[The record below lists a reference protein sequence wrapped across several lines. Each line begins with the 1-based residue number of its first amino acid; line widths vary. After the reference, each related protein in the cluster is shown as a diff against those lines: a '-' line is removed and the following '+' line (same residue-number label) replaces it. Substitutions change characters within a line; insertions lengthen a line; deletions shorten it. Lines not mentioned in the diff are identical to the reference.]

1 MRLRPF
7 DAGWTRRAW
16 PLPPPTRSAEELFGA
31 GLEQTLE
38 AAAVL
43 GHRWLVLPWIPAGQ
57 RTPDGYRAVAERL
70 NVAGA
75 TARTAGMRV
84 AYHNH
89 AFEFETLEAPG
100 RPTGYALLLDHL
112 DSAVVDMEI
121 DFHWTAAGGAD
132 PAALF
137 AAHPGRFVLCHLK
150 DRDARGR
157 MTDVG
162 DGDIDWDSLLG
173 LSTQAGLVH
182 FFVEHDNPADPLDSI
197 RNSWRYLKRA
207 ARPDGKHMTDDSRST
222 RRVRTRDFARLKEA
236 GQPIAMVTAYDAM
249 FASLVDQAGIDA
261 VLVGDSLATVLCAEE
276 TTLGATMEQMIYH
289 GRLVCRGTKRAL
301 VVVDMPFM
309 SYQVSPEDAVRNAGR
324 IMKETGAGAVK
335 LEGGAEVAGAV
346 ERMVEAGIPVMGHLG
361 FTPQSVHRI
370 GGNRV
375 QGRDEGAVEALIR
388 DAQAVEA
395 AGAFSVLLELMV
407 GGVAQQVA
415 QSLSVPTVGIG
426 AGPHCDGQL
435 LILHDLLGLNE
446 DFNPRFLKRYA
457 RLGEGRAL
465 GGGTVRGRGAGARL
479 SGRRTCPCSLNPTA
493 RIRTLARGKP

>member
-1 MRLRPF
+1 MPRRDFLAAAGGCSSAILLAANASGAWSAPNAAGRFGEHGTAHGSNGDDFASVVRRRAARPF
-7 DAGWTRRAW
+7 DRIGLQLYTVRSLAGEDMAATLDAVAAVGYDEVEFAGCFGHAPATLRRWLDEAGLAA
-16 PLPPPTRSAEELFGA
+16 PAAHASAEELFGA

-112 DSAVVDMEI
+112 DPAVVDMEI

-150 DRDARGR
+150 DRDACGR

-197 RNSWRYLKRA
+197 RNSWRYLK
-207 ARPDGKHMTDDSRST
+207 
-222 RRVRTRDFARLKEA
+222 
-236 GQPIAMVTAYDAM
+236 
-249 FASLVDQAGIDA
+249 
-261 VLVGDSLATVLCAEE
+261 
-276 TTLGATMEQMIYH
+276 
-289 GRLVCRGTKRAL
+289 GR
-301 VVVDMPFM
+301 
-309 SYQVSPEDAVRNAGR
+309 
-324 IMKETGAGAVK
+324 
-335 LEGGAEVAGAV
+335 
-346 ERMVEAGIPVMGHLG
+346 
-361 FTPQSVHRI
+361 
-370 GGNRV
+370 
-375 QGRDEGAVEALIR
+375 
-388 DAQAVEA
+388 
-395 AGAFSVLLELMV
+395 
-407 GGVAQQVA
+407 
-415 QSLSVPTVGIG
+415 
-426 AGPHCDGQL
+426 
-435 LILHDLLGLNE
+435 
-446 DFNPRFLKRYA
+446 
-457 RLGEGRAL
+457 
-465 GGGTVRGRGAGARL
+465 
-479 SGRRTCPCSLNPTA
+479 
-493 RIRTLARGKP
+493 